1 MITREN
7 KFFIKIELVFKKVTE
22 KDKVSTGS
30 DISILKYH
38 VVFIIFSKILVQI
51 IIIIDLLNIF

>member
-30 DISILKYH
+30 DIIILKYH

>member
-7 KFFIKIELVFKKVTE
+7 KFFIKIELVFEKVTE
-22 KDKVSTGS
+22 KDKISTGS

-51 IIIIDLLNIF
+51 ILDLLNIF